1 MNEHEERERKREKPT
16 LIVSALVMDGDK
28 YLITR
33 TDKFDFWRPPGGRV
47 DWGES
52 LEDALKREM
61 KEELGTEIEIIKTL
75 GFGEDSPLH
84 KMHDYKT
91 HRVIVYFLCE
101 AKEKITSFSDEEEP
115 GAKMKWVTFE
125 ELMKIEDIEPA
136 FKDMINRFKP
146 NIE

>member
-16 LIVSALVMDGDK
+16 LVVSALIRDEGK
-28 YLITR
+28 YLVTR

-52 LEDALKREM
+52 IEDCLRREM
-61 KEELGTEIEIIKTL
+61 KEELGKEIEIIRPL
-75 GFGEDSPLH
+75 GFGEDNAIH
-84 KMHDYKT
+84 RIKEYKT
-91 HRVIVYFLCE
+91 HRIIVYFLCE
-101 AKEKITSFSDEEEP
+101 AKEEITSFSDEEEP

-125 ELMKIEDIEPA
+125 ELMKIEDLEPA
-136 FKDMINRFKP
+136 FKDMMKRFNP